1 MSITPTDFRTGSI
14 FERDGVL
21 WQVVEFQHVKPG
33 KGPAFVRCKL
43 KNLRSGALV
52 DEKIRP
58 DVKLEEVRVESRKMD
73 YLYQQDEFLVV
84 MDKETFDQHMVP
96 KDMLGKQLSLLT
108 EGEELTVSMNG
119 PEAIS
124 AELPLTV
131 VREVTFCEPGIKGD
145 TATGATK
152 AATVEGGATV
162 NVPLFINQGD
172 KLKIDTRSFSYL
184 ERVRE

>member
-1 MSITPTDFRTGSI
+1 MAITPTDFRTGTI
-14 FERDGVL
+14 FERDGTL

-58 DVKLEEVRVESRKMD
+58 DVKLDEVRVENRKMD
-73 YLYQQDEFLVV
+73 YLYEQGEFLVV

-96 KDMLGKQLSLLT
+96 KDLLGKQLSLLR
-108 EGEELTVSMNG
+108 EGEELSISMNG
-119 PEAIS
+119 EEPIS

-131 VREVTFCEPGIKGD
+131 VREVTFCEPGVRGD

-152 AATVEGGATV
+152 AATVEGGATIS
-162 NVPLFINQGD
+162 VPLFINQGD
-172 KLKIDTRSFSYL
+172 RLKIDSRTFSYL